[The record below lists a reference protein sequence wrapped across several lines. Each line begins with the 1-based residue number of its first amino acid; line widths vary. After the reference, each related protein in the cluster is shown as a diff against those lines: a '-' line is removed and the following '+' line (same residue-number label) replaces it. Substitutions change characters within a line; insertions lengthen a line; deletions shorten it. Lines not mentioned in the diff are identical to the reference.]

1 MKLSRQEVEHVA
13 ELARLRLEPEQVD
26 RLTGQ
31 LNQILGYMDK
41 LNQLD
46 TSEIPSTSHA
56 LELTGAWREDEVRPS
71 LDREK
76 GLANAP
82 ESDGQSFV
90 VPRII

>member
-46 TSEIPSTSHA
+46 TGEVPSTNHA